1 MSTVNNSSTHFSAT
15 DNRLNMGSAASAQ
28 VAEPDPLIYDPRA
41 PVETIYKF
49 RLQDGVI
56 KSPSVVYEELIADY
70 ERDQTKSP
78 DQINFGILEK
88 LADHAKAE
96 NNKTSFKPT
105 YYQIASALGAMNRM
119 MNENDNEN
127 RLIDAWAIQVINRRT
142 CPALNDLKISQSC
155 SVEKLK
161 DAMKFVMKFVMRG
174 DEWLNNQFAGEYSIL
189 NVDKDLLID
198 ENDENCSW
206 AYSVAH
212 NHQRKHGRPLINEN
226 AVAHNAMTLWN
237 VAKFLMACR
246 DAQSHEADEGAL
258 YRFLILIIKNKKV
271 ENCDLFVRMVAQNFE
286 EAFSFVLRTYTNPQM
301 QMFMEVE
308 KKFRALDMEWTTE
321 RVEEIPEY
329 MRAMIAEQYIYIR
342 SMK

>member
-142 CPALNDLKISQSC
+142 YPALNDLKISQSC

-161 DAMKFVMKFVMRG
+161 DAMKFVMRG
-174 DEWLNNQFAGEYSIL
+174 DERLNNQFAGEYSIL
-189 NVDKDLLID
+189 NVDEDLLID
-198 ENDENCSW
+198 EN
-206 AYSVAH
+206 

-308 KKFRALDMEWTTE
+308 KKFRALDVEWTNE
-321 RVEEIPEY
+321 RVDEIPEY
-329 MRAMIAEQYIYIR
+329 MRAIIAESCRALR
-342 SMK
+342 SIAEHAPPLRSVP